1 MFTILYKGPYT
12 KKKSKYA
19 KYWRD
24 LAKEYEIEG
33 RYNWRGLPSALPYDY
48 ACFADGT
55 PFE

>member
-1 MFTILYKGPYT
+1 MFKILYKGPYT